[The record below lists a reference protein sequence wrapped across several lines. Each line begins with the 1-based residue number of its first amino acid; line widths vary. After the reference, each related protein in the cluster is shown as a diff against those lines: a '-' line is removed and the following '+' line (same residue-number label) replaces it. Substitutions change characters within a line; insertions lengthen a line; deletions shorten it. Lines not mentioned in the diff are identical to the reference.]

1 MYTLTLKK
9 GEEKRIMHHPWVYAN
24 EVAKIEGKDK
34 QGSIAKVVS
43 WDGRFVGYGYINHL
57 SKIIVRILT
66 RDETPIDRTFFLN
79 RIKQADEYRRSLGYK
94 DNYRVVFGESD
105 LLPALIADKYGD
117 HLVVQFLSLGMDV
130 RKEMIT
136 DILVELFNP
145 ACIYERSDVAVR
157 EKEGLPLTKGVLYGT
172 MNRDRI
178 IEEKGI
184 K

>member
-1 MYTLTLKK
+1 MAYEIFLKK
-9 GEEKRIMHHPWVYAN
+9 GEEKRVIAGHSWVYAN

-105 LLPALIADKYGD
+105 LLPALFSPSHPPFADHYRGPRSTTI
-117 HLVVQFLSLGMDV
+117 VVRG
-130 RKEMIT
+130 R
-136 DILVELFNP
+136 
-145 ACIYERSDVAVR
+145 
-157 EKEGLPLTKGVLYGT
+157 PL
-172 MNRDRI
+172 
-178 IEEKGI
+178 
-184 K
+184 